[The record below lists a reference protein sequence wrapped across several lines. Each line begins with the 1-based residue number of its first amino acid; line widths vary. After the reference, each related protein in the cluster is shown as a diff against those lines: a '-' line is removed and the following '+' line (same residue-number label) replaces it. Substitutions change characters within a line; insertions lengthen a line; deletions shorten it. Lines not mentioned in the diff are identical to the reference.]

1 MENIVLHVTY
11 TGEKGKARAFAQE
24 MMHGGLQQAVLHED
38 GCMQYHY
45 FQPVDGDD
53 TQVVLLEKWR
63 DQAALEAHFAG
74 EPMAKIKVL
83 KESFALDTALER
95 FE

>member
-11 TGEKGKARAFAQE
+11 TGEKGSARAFAQE
-24 MMHGGLQQAVLHED
+24 MMSGGLQQAVLGED
-38 GCMQYHY
+38 GCLQYHY
-45 FQPVDGDD
+45 FQPVGGDD

-63 DQAALEAHFAG
+63 DAAALAAHSNG
-74 EPMAKIKVL
+74 EPMAKIKAL
-83 KESFALDTALER
+83 KEQYDLDTALER